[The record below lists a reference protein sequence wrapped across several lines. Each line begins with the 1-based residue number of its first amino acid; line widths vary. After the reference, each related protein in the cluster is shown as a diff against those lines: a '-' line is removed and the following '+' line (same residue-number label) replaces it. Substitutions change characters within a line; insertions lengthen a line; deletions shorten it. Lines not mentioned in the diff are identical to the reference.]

1 MFHPSGMS
9 ILLAGPRPFYY
20 TYDLQTGAT
29 HRSPRGLLG
38 TTFAG
43 SNPAAQDGS
52 MEVCSFDSSG
62 SVLAVAGRRGHV
74 HLVDWRAGGG
84 QVVGDVKMNT
94 GVKSLWWSDRE
105 LFTLGEDAQVYVWD
119 VGQRRCIRRWRED
132 GGYGSVILEGDR
144 SGKYLAIG

>member
-84 QVVGDVKMNT
+84 QVVGDVKNAST
-94 GVKSLWWSDRE
+94 KDLSRFNYIIVQDLSDLPPGIARDDNLDNIVTVNWVKDCL
-105 LFTLGEDAQVYVWD
+105 
-119 VGQRRCIRRWRED
+119 I
-132 GGYGSVILEGDR
+132 
-144 SGKYLAIG
+144 SGRLLPARIV